1 MTVCGGGVGVSGCVC
16 IRLAH
21 VLGFTTRG
29 HHNVHVWEKEAFE
42 ACQWFCGDGGVG
54 VAAMHDNHFLYG
66 LYNLKENSCLKID
79 FRVDIYVK
87 FFTYMEREKIMFCF
101 PFPIQL

>member
-1 MTVCGGGVGVSGCVC
+1 MCMSEKRKPLKPVKDCVGM
-16 IRLAH
+16 
-21 VLGFTTRG
+21 
-29 HHNVHVWEKEAFE
+29 
-42 ACQWFCGDGGVG
+42 GGVG

-79 FRVDIYVK
+79 FCVDMYVK

-101 PFPIQL
+101 PFPIQLHLI